1 MQESPCN
8 RKNVEQIKI
17 LFYMRRFIFIAVAI
31 LNIYNNELS
40 IVNNIHDL
48 CGGEQGAVM
57 GVSPRIL

>member
-1 MQESPCN
+1 
-8 RKNVEQIKI
+8 
-17 LFYMRRFIFIAVAI
+17 MRRFIFIAVAL